1 MAIVKFGDIVRDVK
15 INVDRANNPYEH
27 YVAGDHMDSED
38 LTIHRYGSFETD
50 DVGPAFTRIFKPGQI
65 LYGSRRTYLKKVAV
79 ADFEGICA
87 NTTFVLESKDEA
99 LFDNRLLPFIM
110 LSDAF
115 TRWSIA
121 HSKGSTNPYVLF
133 SDLADYEFDLP
144 PLAEQK
150 VLADKL
156 WAAYRLKESYKKL
169 LVATEE
175 MVKSQF
181 IEMFGCLAERVALSS
196 LCDTFIDG
204 DWIEAKD
211 QSGSGIRLI
220 QTGNV
225 GVGTFK
231 DKGDRARYISEET
244 FNRLNCTEVVEGDIL
259 ISRLPEPVGRA
270 CIIPAGLGKS
280 ITAVD
285 CTIIRL
291 NDKVLPKFFVAFTNT
306 PDYAMQI
313 KKVLSGTTRLRVSR
327 ANLGKIQVPLPSIDK
342 QQQFVT
348 IAEQADKSGFDGRKS
363 QFIEMF
369 KDKEPNGNIADL
381 VYTSINSVK
390 KSFNKEDSI
399 EYIDISS
406 VNAKSHTLSNTT
418 QYIVNSAP
426 SRAQQCVQI
435 GDILVST
442 VRPIN
447 RNIAVVDCDLK
458 NLVASTGFCVLRPK
472 EGYREYLLSIV
483 TSDKYTDKMCDIAS
497 GGLYPAVNNGDVLS
511 YEIFIPDED
520 FLCRIT
526 RIYRQADKS
535 GSGGRE
541 SVALMDKV
549 KKSLINYYNI

>member
-181 IEMFGCLAERVALSS
+181 IEMFGNPVTNNKGWNTLPIKDVAPEKPSSEKQIGKVWILNLDMIESNTGKIIGKVFEEDSNLLSVAPF
-196 LCDTFIDG
+196 D
-204 DWIEAKD
+204 E
-211 QSGSGIRLI
+211 
-220 QTGNV
+220 GNV
-225 GVGTFK
+225 LYSKLRPYLNKVVVP
-231 DKGDRARYISEET
+231 DQKGYAT
-244 FNRLNCTEVVEGDIL
+244 TEL
-259 ISRLPEPVGRA
+259 
-270 CIIPAGLGKS
+270 
-280 ITAVD
+280 
-285 CTIIRL
+285 
-291 NDKVLPKFFVAFTNT
+291 
-306 PDYAMQI
+306 
-313 KKVLSGTTRLRVSR
+313 
-327 ANLGKIQVPLPSIDK
+327 VPLRPNQKLLNLTFFSHLLRGDD
-342 QQQFVT
+342 FVT
-348 IAEQADKSGFDGRKS
+348 YANSILTGTKMPRMPLNELRKFPCILPPMEKQNEFEEIAKQADKSGFELRKS
-363 QFIEMF
+363 IE
-369 KDKEPNGNIADL
+369 A
-381 VYTSINSVK
+381 
-390 KSFNKEDSI
+390 
-399 EYIDISS
+399 IDQVI
-406 VNAKSHTLSNTT
+406 
-418 QYIVNSAP
+418 
-426 SRAQQCVQI
+426 
-435 GDILVST
+435 
-442 VRPIN
+442 
-447 RNIAVVDCDLK
+447 
-458 NLVASTGFCVLRPK
+458 
-472 EGYREYLLSIV
+472 
-483 TSDKYTDKMCDIAS
+483 
-497 GGLYPAVNNGDVLS
+497 
-511 YEIFIPDED
+511 
-520 FLCRIT
+520 
-526 RIYRQADKS
+526 
-535 GSGGRE
+535 
-541 SVALMDKV
+541 
-549 KKSLINYYNI
+549 KSLINS